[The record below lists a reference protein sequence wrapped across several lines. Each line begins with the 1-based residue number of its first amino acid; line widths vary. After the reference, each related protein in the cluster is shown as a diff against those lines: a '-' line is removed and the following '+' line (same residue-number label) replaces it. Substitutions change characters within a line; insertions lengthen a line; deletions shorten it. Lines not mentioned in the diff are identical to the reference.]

1 MMARRFQS
9 RAWYR
14 FSAEPMAVL
23 GLVLLAAITLAA
35 ILAPFVTPFPE
46 HASSFV
52 DFRNMSQPP
61 SASHWFGTDLVGRDV
76 LTRVV
81 YGYRISLTVGIV
93 VLGLAVP
100 LGVTLGMIAGYAG
113 GRLGAVIMR
122 ITDVF
127 LAIPALVLAMAVLGV
142 LDRTLINGLIA
153 LAVLW
158 WPWYTRMVYNQ
169 TRAIRNEGYVVAAQV
184 VGASHSWVLFGEIL
198 PNLVPSILT
207 KFTLDLGFVILVA
220 SALSFLGLGVE
231 PPTPDLG
238 SMVAEGAGYLPD
250 MWWMPVFPGLAILL
264 VVLAFNLVGD
274 GLRSMF
280 GDGM

>member
-1 MMARRFQS
+1 MARRFRS

-14 FSAEPMAVL
+14 FSAEPMAAF
-23 GLVLLAAITLAA
+23 GLVLLAAIILAA
-35 ILAPFVTPFPE
+35 ILAPFVAPYPD
-46 HASSFV
+46 HAGSFV

-61 SASHWFGTDLVGRDV
+61 GASHWFGTDLVGRDV

-81 YGYRISLTVGIV
+81 YGYRISLTIGIV

-100 LGVTLGMIAGYAG
+100 VGVTLGMIAGYSG
-113 GRLGAVIMR
+113 GRLGAAIMR
-122 ITDVF
+122 VTDVF

-142 LDRTLINGLIA
+142 LERTLINGLIA

-169 TRAIRNEGYVVAAQV
+169 TRAIRNEGFVVAAQV
-184 VGASHSWVLFGEIL
+184 VGASHARVLFGEIL

-274 GLRSMF
+274 GLRSML
-280 GDGM
+280 GDGR